1 MNDGRRYT
9 IRSPILSNLPPTRP
23 TVSPPFAG
31 GDVVPELAA
40 PEAVVLTVPVQA
52 FDEVVLGDGGGGE
65 GLHGVSSGN
74 GGLGFGGRVDEGVL
88 RRGGARQ
95 EAGLGDLGVA
105 ELAFQ
110 ECDGRGVVPGTGGA
124 RAGVCED
131 DGPEVVVEQRE
142 GSGRD
147 AGVGVDAADVDLSYV
162 VLSQPVDGVGACESL
177 AGLWDGYDVGEGVK
191 A

>member
-1 MNDGRRYT
+1 M
-9 IRSPILSNLPPTRP
+9 
-23 TVSPPFAG
+23 
-31 GDVVPELAA
+31 
-40 PEAVVLTVPVQA
+40 QA

-65 GLHGVSSGN
+65 GLHCVSSGN

-105 ELAFQ
+105 DLAFQ

-131 DGPEVVVEQRE
+131 DGPDVVVEQRE

-162 VLSQPVDGVGACESL
+162 VLSQPVDDVGACERV

>member
-74 GGLGFGGRVDEGVL
+74 GGLGF
-88 RRGGARQ
+88 GARQ